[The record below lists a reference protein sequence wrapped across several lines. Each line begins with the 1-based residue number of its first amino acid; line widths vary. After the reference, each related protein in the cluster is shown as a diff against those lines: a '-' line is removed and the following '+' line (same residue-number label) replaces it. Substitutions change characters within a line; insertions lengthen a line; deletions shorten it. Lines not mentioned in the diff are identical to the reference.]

1 LKLRGGRYYEAVEA
15 AASTGASGNKA
26 RNDIQKNR
34 LSGPRQ
40 SPRLLLQQN
49 LPGADIDANICH
61 AYRMPLWQ
69 AMT

>member
-49 LPGADIDANICH
+49 LPEAEVIKRTSPGFFEECL
-61 AYRMPLWQ
+61 LWP
-69 AMT
+69 